1 MSVRLRQVTS
11 GYVRLCQFTSEGRD
25 VELDNICICN
35 HRSKSWFVLKKCLTP
50 SHAMTIISIVFM
62 LRNILPKSSGRTR
75 IFVDKIVNNDKKIQE
90 DVTNS

>member
-1 MSVRLRQVTS
+1 
-11 GYVRLCQFTSEGRD
+11 
-25 VELDNICICN
+25 
-35 HRSKSWFVLKKCLTP
+35 
-50 SHAMTIISIVFM
+50 MTIISIVFM

>member
-1 MSVRLRQVTS
+1 M
-11 GYVRLCQFTSEGRD
+11 
-25 VELDNICICN
+25 NICKYIIESSLGLT
-35 HRSKSWFVLKKCLTP
+35 SKKYFTP